1 MEEIWK
7 IFQAQQK
14 QINQMSN
21 NFYAL
26 LLLAQSGILTLF
38 MKDNGYYVNK
48 LSLVGCCILA
58 LSSYSNLTSTAP
70 SKLD

>member
-1 MEEIWK
+1 MSGCAYADSDLSKPQTMEEIWK

-26 LLLAQSGILTLF
+26 LTRSEWYIYF
-38 MKDNGYYVNK
+38 IYER
-48 LSLVGCCILA
+48 
-58 LSSYSNLTSTAP
+58 
-70 SKLD
+70 